1 MQWLFRKAHMTLIIP
16 TRKLTT
22 IDNVISIKLSLHHK
36 KIAITYLLFGRRYN
50 YNNISQL

>member
-22 IDNVISIKLSLHHK
+22 IDNIISIKLSLHHEK
-36 KIAITYLLFGRRYN
+36 N
-50 YNNISQL
+50 CNNLSSFWTQVQL